1 MNPIV
6 YDGDTEISMPIELI
20 TEDLSIND
28 IFILY
33 HATVPYRDEVKRD
46 LLKDPDLYLKNKF
59 DRLTLAQDLLYKR
72 MIQDLGMDSAD
83 LIVAAVSMN
92 QLLRA

>member
-46 LLKDPDLYLKNKF
+46 LMQAPDLYLKNKF

-72 MIQDLGMDSAD
+72 MIQDLGRDSAD
-83 LIVAAVSMN
+83 LVVAAVSMN
-92 QLLRA
+92 QLLSA

>member
-1 MNPIV
+1 MKPLV

-20 TEDLSIND
+20 TEDLTIND

-33 HATVPYRDEVKRD
+33 HATAPYRDEVKRD
-46 LLKDPDLYLKNKF
+46 LLQEPGLYLKNKF

-72 MIQDLGMDSAD
+72 MIQDLGRDSAD
-83 LIVAAVSMN
+83 LVVAAVSMN
-92 QLLRA
+92 QLLGA